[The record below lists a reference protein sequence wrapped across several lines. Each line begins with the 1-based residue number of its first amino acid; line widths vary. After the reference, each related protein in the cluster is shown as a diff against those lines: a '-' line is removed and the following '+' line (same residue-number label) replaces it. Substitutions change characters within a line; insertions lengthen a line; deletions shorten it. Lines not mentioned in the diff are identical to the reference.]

1 MKSALVGLALMAVV
15 TPTTYR
21 VEKGDIRVICAM
33 TIGGS
38 FDAKTTSL
46 SGSIT
51 AGPSGSH
58 LFEGSLAVNLR
69 TLDTGIDLRNEHL
82 RENYLQVGRGPG
94 FDTATLSAIDLN
106 GFNPAAPE
114 RKGSFTGLLTLHG
127 VTRPVTGAFDVRQAG
142 AGLRVTASFPVDLTT
157 YGIPKPRYLGVGVKD
172 IVQVE
177 VAFVVSG

>member
-1 MKSALVGLALMAVV
+1 MKSALVGLALVAVV

-21 VEKGDIRVICAM
+21 VETGDIRVICAM

-51 AGPSGSH
+51 VPASGSH
-58 LFEGSLAVNLR
+58 VFEGSLAVNLR

-82 RENYLQVGRGPG
+82 RENYLEVGRGPG
-94 FDTATLSAIDLN
+94 FDTATLSAIELN

-114 RKGSFTGLLTLHG
+114 KKGSFTGLLTLHG
-127 VTRPVTGAFDVRQAG
+127 VKRAVTGAVDVRQAG
-142 AGLRVTASFPVDLTT
+142 PGLRVTASFPVDLTN
-157 YGIPKPRYLGVGVKD
+157 YGIAKPRYLGVGVKD

-177 VAFVVSG
+177 VAFVVSR